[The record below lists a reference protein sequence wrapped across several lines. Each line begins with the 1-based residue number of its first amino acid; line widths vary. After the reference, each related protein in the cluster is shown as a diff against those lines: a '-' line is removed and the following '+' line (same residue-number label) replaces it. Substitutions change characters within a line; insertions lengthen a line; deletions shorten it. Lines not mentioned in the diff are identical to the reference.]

1 MSGHSK
7 WASIKHKKAATDAKR
22 GKIFSKLSKE
32 IMVTARKGGGDP
44 ETNVRLRTVLDTA
57 RAANMPLD
65 NIERAVKKGT
75 GELEGV
81 RYEESQYAGYAPGGV
96 AILLDVLTDNK
107 NRTSAEIRTLFNKNN
122 GSLAEVSNVAWMF
135 HRVGY
140 FAVKTGDIS
149 EDELLAIVLEAG
161 ADDMEV
167 ENGSYGIRTPVE
179 SFGAVSGALKARGI
193 QPAAAEITY
202 LPENTVQIT
211 DPKTARA
218 VLRLL
223 ETVEDHDDVQNV
235 YANFDIP
242 EEIAAQAES

>member
-32 IMVTARKGGGDP
+32 ILVAAREGGGDTS
-44 ETNVRLRTVLDTA
+44 TNIRLRTILDTA

-96 AILLDVLTDNK
+96 AVLLDILTDNK
-107 NRTSAEIRTLFNKNN
+107 NRTSSEIRMIFNKNN
-122 GSLAEVSNVAWMF
+122 GNLAEVSNVAWMF
-135 HRVGY
+135 NRVGY
-140 FAVKTGDIS
+140 FVVKSEDIS
-149 EDELLAIVLEAG
+149 EDELMAIVLDAG
-161 ADDMEV
+161 AEDMETD
-167 ENGSYGIRTPVE
+167 NGSYEIRTPVE
-179 SFGAVSGALKARGI
+179 NFGAVSDALKAHGI
-193 QPAAAEITY
+193 QPAAAEVTY
-202 LPENTVQIT
+202 LPQNTVQIA
-211 DPKTARA
+211 DAKTAKA

-223 ETVEDHDDVQNV
+223 EVVEDHDDVQHV

-242 EEIAAQAES
+242 EEIAAQVAS